1 MKVSII
7 TPVLN
12 GARFLPDLI
21 ASLNAQTHAG
31 WEHVIVDGGSTDG
44 SLEIARDWAARDTRV
59 RLIEA
64 PGLGLYP
71 SILRGLDESGGD
83 MLAWLASD
91 DLYTP
96 WALACVVEQ
105 ATRTGAEW
113 ITGLPGAW
121 DEAGQLRYIRP
132 YGRYP
137 RSWIRKGWFHS
148 DFLGH
153 LQQESMFFTRNL
165 FSRLTSAQRDEIGS
179 MKLAGDFLLWRSLAG
194 HAPLSVVPTVLAGFR
209 FHGGNL
215 SVGGADAYAAEVRA
229 TGAPFPHPRIARLM
243 EGLFRKWS
251 AIGTIGIMREADG
264 ILFTSMGK
272 VSAPP
277 QD

>member
-12 GARFLPDLI
+12 GARFLPELT
-21 ASLNAQTHAG
+21 ASLAAQTHSD

-44 SLEIARDWAARDTRV
+44 SLEIAREWTARDKRV

-64 PGLGLYP
+64 PRLGLYP
-71 SILRGLDESGGD
+71 SIFRGFDASTGSV
-83 MLAWLASD
+83 LAWLASD

-96 WALACVVEQ
+96 WALACVVEKISSTNVQ
-105 ATRTGAEW
+105 W

-121 DEAGQLRYIRP
+121 DEAGQLRYLRP

-137 RSWIRKGWFHS
+137 QSWIRKGWFHS

-153 LQQESMFFTRNL
+153 LQQESMFFTRSL
-165 FSRLTSAQRDEIGS
+165 LDRVPEVRRTEILS
-179 MKLAGDFLLWRSLAG
+179 IKLAGDFLLWRQLAELT
-194 HAPLSVVPTVLAGFR
+194 PLTVVPTVLAGFR

-229 TGAPFPHPRIARLM
+229 TGAPFPHPRIARLI
-243 EGLFRKWS
+243 ESLFRNWS
-251 AIGTIGIMREADG
+251 AVGTIEIMREADE
-264 ILFTSMGK
+264 ILFKSMGT
-272 VSAPP
+272 VNRPP
-277 QD
+277 KD